1 MDTFE
6 RLRSSRGL
14 TDNERTIVAYV
25 LDHPEETARI
35 SSRELARRTYTSPT
49 AVLRLSKKLGF
60 ENYNA
65 LKVNIVSD
73 LKRAPLRETDIHAG
87 DNALAVLGKVA
98 ELEQTVIARMREL
111 VSVDELRQATD
122 LVRAARYLDL
132 MGIDANA
139 TLCAYACHL
148 FATAG
153 CIATPWHELD
163 RMVYLS
169 LSAPA
174 DHVVLLVSR
183 SGTDKSLVEAA
194 SNLRQRQVET
204 IALTADVSSP
214 LAASCAHCF
223 EVPRSEGS
231 GFLADVEFFTA
242 GKYLVDTLYAQ
253 LVSDSYAE
261 VASLVDRYA
270 ELYSKEL
277 DRGHAGAEPGA
288 PAKNTQRS

>member
-1 MDTFE
+1 MDTFD

-14 TDNERTIVAYV
+14 TDNERTIVSYI

-73 LKRAPLRETDIHAG
+73 LKRAPLQETDIRAG

-98 ELEQTVIARMREL
+98 ELEQTVIARMRGS

-122 LVRAARYLDL
+122 LIRAARYVDL
-132 MGIDANA
+132 MGVDANA
-139 TLCAYACHL
+139 TLCEYASHL
-148 FATAG
+148 FAMAG

-163 RMVYLS
+163 RMVYFS
-169 LSAPA
+169 LGAPS
-174 DHVVLLVSR
+174 DHVVILVSR
-183 SGTDKSLVEAA
+183 SGLDKTLVQVAD
-194 SNLRQRQVET
+194 NLSHRSVET
-204 IALTADVSSP
+204 IALTSDVASP
-214 LAASCAHCF
+214 LARASSHRF
-223 EVPRSEGS
+223 EVPRSES
-231 GFLADVEFFTA
+231 FGFLADVVFFTA

-253 LVSDSYAE
+253 LISDSYGE
-261 VASLVDRYA
+261 VAALVDRYA
-270 ELYSKEL
+270 QLYAQEL
-277 DRGHAGAEPGA
+277 DRGRAGGGSR
-288 PAKNTQRS
+288 NTQRS